1 MSRKIVFNVN
11 LHVFRVNVRNIP
23 RFIDPDQLHKDLSFE
38 IDARAAGS
46 GNLEIV
52 INQGSVTCRV
62 REMATRQ
69 FLAQFTPTQPA
80 PHLIELKF
88 NNEHIRGSP
97 WNVPLRSSAQNGD
110 AHHSTQQQLTS
121 ATSEEDR

>member
-1 MSRKIVFNVN
+1 VN
-11 LHVFRVNVRNIP
+11 IRNIP
-23 RFIDPDQLHKDLSFE
+23 KFIEADQLHKDLSFE

-52 INQGSVTCRV
+52 INQGTVTCRV

-69 FLAQFTPTQPA
+69 FLAQFTPTQPV

-97 WNVPLRSSAQNGD
+97 WNVPLRSSADYQNGD
-110 AHHSTQQQLTS
+110 SHHTTHQNLTS
-121 ATSEEDR
+121 SVPASDEER